1 MKDDIAIA
9 RGVKLRKI
17 IELAKERLGIDGDDL
32 EPYGHYKAKLSDALI
47 ARVQSRPDGK
57 LILVTAISPT
67 PAGEG
72 KTTTTVGLGDALNAI
87 GKKAMICVRE
97 PSLGPCFGVKGGGA
111 GGGHSQVAPMEDI
124 NLHFTGDFHAVSIA
138 HNLLAALVDNHIYFG
153 NTLGFDIR
161 RPVWRRVLDMNDRS
175 LRHIVNGL
183 GGTANGFPRETGY
196 DIVAASEIMAILCL
210 STSLNDM
217 RDRFKQIIV
226 GYTRDN
232 KPIRAEALN
241 AQGSMTVLMKEALKP
256 NLVQSLEQTPTLVH
270 GGPFANIAH
279 GCNSVIATKTA
290 LKLADYVVTE
300 AGFGADLG
308 AEKFVDIKCR
318 KSGLRPSAAVLVG
331 TARALKYSGGAKIE
345 DVNSEHTK
353 ALMKGMG
360 NLDRHVANIRD
371 HYGLPVIVALNR
383 FGSDTEREFEMIKK
397 HLGEQGVEAHRLRAL
412 REGLEGRD
420 RAREVDGQA
429 HRHEAGLAQV
439 RLRGRRRA
447 LEEDRQGREEH
458 LSRERSRRRHRRA
471 QEDREV
477 PRGRL
482 RQSADLHRED
492 AVLVLDGPAAA
503 RRADG
508 PRVQRARRLLERRR
522 RVHGRAVGRDHDDAG
537 PAEEAGVRQHR
548 HRRRRQH
555 RRVGL
560 RTVRSYR
567 NAVRSGRGAP
577 RFSSNGLGA
586 LRELV
591 LRELQPS
598 NIRFLQKLFALC
610 RS

>member
-1 MKDDIAIA
+1 MKDDLSIA

-17 IELAKERLGIDGDDL
+17 VELAKERLGIDADDL
-32 EPYGHYKAKLSDALI
+32 EPYGHYKAKLSAALI
-47 ARVQSRPDGK
+47 ERVKKNKDGK

-153 NTLGFDIR
+153 NQLGFDIR
-161 RPVWRRVLDMNDRS
+161 RPMWRRVLDMNDRS
-175 LRHIVNGL
+175 LRHIINGL

-217 RDRFKQIIV
+217 RERFKQIIV
-226 GYTRDN
+226 GYTRDS

-241 AQGSMTVLMKEALKP
+241 AQGSMTVLMKDAINP
-256 NLVQSLEQTPTLVH
+256 NLVQSLEHTPTLVH

-279 GCNSVIATKTA
+279 GCNSVIATQTA

-345 DVNSEHTK
+345 DVNSEDTN
-353 ALMKGMG
+353 ALMQGMG
-360 NLDRHVANIRD
+360 NLDRHVNNIREN
-371 HYGLPVIVALNR
+371 YGLPVIVALNR
-383 FGSDTEREFEMIKK
+383 FGSDTEREFELIKR
-397 HLGEQGVEAHRLRAL
+397 HLAEQGVQAIVCEHFAKGSAGATELAKAMVKLVDEKPGSLKFVYDDEDTLWKKIGKVAKHIYHAS
-412 REGLEGRD
+412 
-420 RAREVDGQA
+420 EVVADTA
-429 HRHEAGLAQV
+429 V
-439 RLRGRRRA
+439 RKKI
-447 LEEDRQGREEH
+447 EKY
-458 LSRERSRRRHRRA
+458 
-471 QEDREV
+471 QEDGFGKL
-477 PRGRL
+477 PICIAKTQYSFSTDPQL
-482 RQSADLHRED
+482 
-492 AVLVLDGPAAA
+492 
-503 RRADG
+503 
-508 PRVQRARRLLERRR
+508 
-522 RVHGRAVGRDHDDAG
+522 
-537 PAEEAGVRQHR
+537 
-548 HRRRRQH
+548 
-555 RRVGL
+555 
-560 RTVRSYR
+560 
-567 NAVRSGRGAP
+567 RGAP
-577 RFSSNGLGA
+577 EGHVFNVRDVYLSAGAGFMVVLSGDMMTMPGLPKKPASDNIDIDANGQIVGLA
-586 LRELV
+586 
-591 LRELQPS
+591 
-598 NIRFLQKLFALC
+598 
-610 RS
+610 

>member
-1 MKDDIAIA
+1 MKDDLAIA
-9 RGVKLRKI
+9 RGVKLRKVV
-17 IELAKERLGIDGDDL
+17 ELAKERLGIDADDL

-153 NTLGFDIR
+153 NKLGFDIR
-161 RPVWRRVLDMNDRS
+161 RPMWRRVLDMNDRS

-196 DIVAASEIMAILCL
+196 DIVAASEVMAILCL
-210 STSLNDM
+210 STSLDDM
-217 RDRFKQIIV
+217 RNRFKQIIV

-241 AQGSMTVLMKEALKP
+241 AQGSMTVLMKEAIKP
-256 NLVQSLEQTPTLVH
+256 NLVQSLEHTPTLVH

-345 DVNSEHTK
+345 DVNSEQSE
-353 ALMKGMG
+353 ALMKGLANM
-360 NLDRHVANIRD
+360 DRHVKNIREN
-371 HYGLPVIVALNR
+371 YGLPVIVALNR

-397 HLGEQGVEAHRLRAL
+397 HLGEQGVEAIVCEHFAKGSKGATELAKSMVKL
-412 REGLEGRD
+412 IDTKPGSLQFVYDDADELWKKIGKV
-420 RAREVDGQA
+420 AKKVYHASEVVADTA
-429 HRHEAGLAQV
+429 V
-439 RLRGRRRA
+439 RKKI
-447 LEEDRQGREEH
+447 EKF
-458 LSRERSRRRHRRA
+458 
-471 QEDREV
+471 QEDGFGNL
-477 PRGRL
+477 PICIAKTQYSFSTDPQL
-482 RQSADLHRED
+482 
-492 AVLVLDGPAAA
+492 
-503 RRADG
+503 
-508 PRVQRARRLLERRR
+508 
-522 RVHGRAVGRDHDDAG
+522 
-537 PAEEAGVRQHR
+537 
-548 HRRRRQH
+548 
-555 RRVGL
+555 
-560 RTVRSYR
+560 
-567 NAVRSGRGAP
+567 RGAP
-577 RFSSNGLGA
+577 EGHVFNVRDVYLNAGAGFMVVLSGEIMTMPGLPKVPA
-586 LRELV
+586 
-591 LRELQPS
+591 S
-598 NIRFLQKLFALC
+598 DNIDIDADGNIVGLA
-610 RS
+610 

>member
-17 IELAKERLGIDGDDL
+17 VELAKERLGIDGDDL

-47 ARVQSRPDGK
+47 ARVQKNKDGK

-210 STSLNDM
+210 STSLDDM
-217 RDRFKQIIV
+217 RNRFKQIIV

-241 AQGSMTVLMKEALKP
+241 AQGSMTVLMKEAIKP
-256 NLVQSLEQTPTLVH
+256 NLVQTLEQTPTLVH

-279 GCNSVIATKTA
+279 GCNSVLATMTA

-318 KSGLRPSAAVLVG
+318 KSGLRPSATVLVG

-345 DVNSEHTK
+345 DVNSEDTN
-353 ALMKGMG
+353 ALMKGMA

-371 HYGLPVIVALNR
+371 HFGLPVIVALNR
-383 FGSDTEREFEMIKK
+383 FGSDTDREFELIKK
-397 HLGEQGVEAHRLRAL
+397 HLGEQGVEAIVCTHFLHGSKGATEL
-412 REGLEGRD
+412 AKPMVKLIDTKPGTLKFVYDDADELWKKIGKV
-420 RAREVDGQA
+420 AKSVYHASEVVADTA
-429 HRHEAGLAQV
+429 V
-439 RLRGRRRA
+439 RKKI
-447 LEEDRQGREEH
+447 EKF
-458 LSRERSRRRHRRA
+458 
-471 QEDREV
+471 QEDGFGHL
-477 PRGRL
+477 PICIAKTQYSFSTDPQL
-482 RQSADLHRED
+482 
-492 AVLVLDGPAAA
+492 
-503 RRADG
+503 
-508 PRVQRARRLLERRR
+508 
-522 RVHGRAVGRDHDDAG
+522 
-537 PAEEAGVRQHR
+537 
-548 HRRRRQH
+548 
-555 RRVGL
+555 
-560 RTVRSYR
+560 
-567 NAVRSGRGAP
+567 RGAP
-577 RFSSNGLGA
+577 TGHVFNVRDVYLNAGAGFMVVLSGEIMTMPGLPKVPA
-586 LRELV
+586 
-591 LRELQPS
+591 S
-598 NIRFLQKLFALC
+598 DNIDIDADGNIIGLA
-610 RS
+610 

>member
-1 MKDDIAIA
+1 MKDDLAIA
-9 RGVKLRKI
+9 RGVKLRKVV
-17 IELAKERLGIDGDDL
+17 ELAKERLGIDADDL

-47 ARVQSRPDGK
+47 ARVQKNKDGK

-153 NTLGFDIR
+153 NKLGFDIR
-161 RPVWRRVLDMNDRS
+161 RPMWRRVLDMNDRS

-196 DIVAASEIMAILCL
+196 DIVAASEVMAILCL
-210 STSLNDM
+210 STSLDDM
-217 RDRFKQIIV
+217 RNRFKQIIV

-232 KPIRAEALN
+232 KPIRAESLN
-241 AQGSMTVLMKEALKP
+241 AQGSMTVLMKEAIKP
-256 NLVQSLEQTPTLVH
+256 NLVQSLEHTPTLVH

-345 DVNSEHTK
+345 DVNSEQAE
-353 ALMKGMG
+353 ALMKGMA
-360 NLDRHVANIRD
+360 NMDRHVKNIRD
-371 HYGLPVIVALNR
+371 NYGLPVIVALNR

-397 HLGEQGVEAHRLRAL
+397 HLGEQGVEAMVCEHFAKGSAGATNLAKSMVKL
-412 REGLEGRD
+412 IDSKPGNLTFVYDDADELWKKIGKV
-420 RAREVDGQA
+420 AKKVYHASEVVADTA
-429 HRHEAGLAQV
+429 V
-439 RLRGRRRA
+439 RKKI
-447 LEEDRQGREEH
+447 EKF
-458 LSRERSRRRHRRA
+458 
-471 QEDREV
+471 QEDGFGNL
-477 PRGRL
+477 PICIAKTQYSFSTDPQL
-482 RQSADLHRED
+482 
-492 AVLVLDGPAAA
+492 
-503 RRADG
+503 
-508 PRVQRARRLLERRR
+508 
-522 RVHGRAVGRDHDDAG
+522 
-537 PAEEAGVRQHR
+537 
-548 HRRRRQH
+548 
-555 RRVGL
+555 
-560 RTVRSYR
+560 
-567 NAVRSGRGAP
+567 RGAP
-577 RFSSNGLGA
+577 EGHVFNVRDVYLNAGAGFMVVLSGEIMTMPGLPKVPA
-586 LRELV
+586 
-591 LRELQPS
+591 S
-598 NIRFLQKLFALC
+598 DNIDIDADGNIVGLA
-610 RS
+610 

>member
-1 MKDDIAIA
+1 MKDDLAIA
-9 RGVKLRKI
+9 RGVKLRKVV
-17 IELAKERLGIDGDDL
+17 ELAKERLGIDADDL

-47 ARVQSRPDGK
+47 ARVQKNKDGK
-57 LILVTAISPT
+57 LILVTAITPT

-153 NTLGFDIR
+153 NQLGFDVR

-196 DIVAASEIMAILCL
+196 DIVAASEVMAILCL

-217 RDRFKQIIV
+217 RERFKQIIV
-226 GYTRDN
+226 GYTRDS

-241 AQGSMTVLMKEALKP
+241 AQGSMTVLMKEAIKP
-256 NLVQSLEQTPTLVH
+256 NLVQSLEHTPTLVH

-345 DVNSEHTK
+345 DVNSEDTK
-353 ALMKGMG
+353 ALMQGLG
-360 NLDRHVANIRD
+360 NLDRHVRNIRE

-383 FGSDTEREFEMIKK
+383 FVSDTEREFELIKK
-397 HLGEQGVEAHRLRAL
+397 HLSEQGVEAMVCEHFAKGSKGATNLAKSMVKL
-412 REGLEGRD
+412 IDTSPGSLKFVYEDGDELWKKIGKV
-420 RAREVDGQA
+420 AKSIYQASEVVADTA
-429 HRHEAGLAQV
+429 V
-439 RLRGRRRA
+439 RKKI
-447 LEEDRQGREEH
+447 EQF
-458 LSRERSRRRHRRA
+458 
-471 QEDREV
+471 QEDGFGNL
-477 PRGRL
+477 PICIAKTQYSFSTDPKL
-482 RQSADLHRED
+482 
-492 AVLVLDGPAAA
+492 
-503 RRADG
+503 
-508 PRVQRARRLLERRR
+508 
-522 RVHGRAVGRDHDDAG
+522 
-537 PAEEAGVRQHR
+537 
-548 HRRRRQH
+548 
-555 RRVGL
+555 
-560 RTVRSYR
+560 
-567 NAVRSGRGAP
+567 RGAP
-577 RFSSNGLGA
+577 TGHVFNVRDVYLNAGAGFMVVLSGEIMTMPGLPRKPA
-586 LRELV
+586 
-591 LRELQPS
+591 S
-598 NIRFLQKLFALC
+598 DNIDIDADGNIVGLA
-610 RS
+610 